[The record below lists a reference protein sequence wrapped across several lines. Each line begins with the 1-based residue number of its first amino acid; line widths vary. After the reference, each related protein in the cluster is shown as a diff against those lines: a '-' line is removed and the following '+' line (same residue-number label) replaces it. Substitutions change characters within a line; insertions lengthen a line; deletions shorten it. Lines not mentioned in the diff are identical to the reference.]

1 MSLFEYERSGDAD
14 ALVEALESANNPEV
28 RRRAAEMLGTFED
41 HEDREDVIDA
51 LVEAATAEEGDVVAA
66 AVDSLDELGREA
78 VEALV
83 ARRAEVDPEGA
94 DWVRATAFANAL
106 SADVPELR
114 MAAANALGDVGH
126 AETVPQLVERFDDP
140 DARVRAR
147 AARACGRIDDAR
159 AVEGLAGLLGD
170 PKGTVRRE
178 AAEAL
183 GRIGNR
189 QALAALLG
197 LYDDEDERVRR
208 IAVAGFGTFH
218 NDRPVDHLVDA
229 LDDEAAAV
237 RRTGVY
243 SLIELLSNVPADR
256 SHEIREAVVER
267 LAARD
272 DGTVVEPL
280 VELLEESTQTAQ
292 RRNTAWLLGRVTNDR
307 RNRTVIDAL
316 VEALGDEDAMTRQFA
331 ATSLTEIGGDDA
343 ERALLEV
350 AEDEHVE
357 PEVRAQAVFALGKV
371 GGEAA
376 RQRLDSLLDATDD
389 EAIREK
395 AVAALSKLGGN
406 AE

>member
-14 ALVEALESANNPEV
+14 ALIRALESADNPEV
-28 RRRAAEMLGTFED
+28 RRRAAEMLGSFED
-41 HEDREDVIDA
+41 HDDRDDVIDA
-51 LVEAATAEEGDVVAA
+51 LVEAATEEEGEVVPA
-66 AVDSLDELGREA
+66 AVDSLDDLGRDA
-78 VEALV
+78 VETLL
-83 ARRAEVDPEGA
+83 ARRADVDLDGA
-94 DWVRATAFANAL
+94 DWVRAKAFATAL

-114 MAAANALGDVGH
+114 MAAANALGDVGQ
-126 AETVPQLVERFDDP
+126 ADTIPQLVERFDDP

-147 AARACGRIDDAR
+147 VARACGRIDDAR
-159 AVEGLAGLLGD
+159 AVEPLAGLLGD
-170 PKGTVRRE
+170 PNGAVRLE

-189 QALAALLG
+189 QALEALLR

-208 IAVAGFGTFH
+208 IAVAGFGTFQ

-229 LDDEAAAV
+229 LDDDAAAV

-267 LAARD
+267 LAAGD
-272 DGTVVEPL
+272 DGTVLEPL

-292 RRNTAWLLGRVTNDR
+292 RRNTAWLLGRVTADQ
-307 RNRTVIDAL
+307 RNRTVIDGL
-316 VEALGDEDAMTRQFA
+316 VDALGDEDAMTRQFA
-331 ATSLTEIGGDDA
+331 ATSLTEIGGDYA
-343 ERALLEV
+343 ERALLDV
-350 AEDEHVE
+350 AEDEHAD

-371 GGEAA
+371 GDEEA
-376 RQRLDSLLDATDD
+376 RRRLDGLLDATDE

-395 AVAALSKLGGN
+395 AFAALSKLGGH